1 MAEPYPKPKP
11 RERRRLAHGSTLAA
25 PSKPIAPMS
34 EKRRKFYKDVYAP
47 MRDEAVGDG
56 REPCQIQSPVC
67 TGFVEH
73 LHEPLT
79 RGKAGG
85 LEAALREGPP
95 PIPACDACNSYVSEN
110 QVWARERGFI
120 VRLAPRERDEE

>member
-1 MAEPYPKPKP
+1 MVEPYPKPQR
-11 RERRRLAHGSTLAA
+11 REKRRLAHGSTLSA
-25 PSKPIAPMS
+25 PEKPMRAFS
-34 EKRRKFYKDVYAP
+34 EKRSKFYREVYEP

-56 REPCQIQSPVC
+56 HEPCQIQSPVC
-67 TGFVEH
+67 TGYVEH

-85 LEAALREGPP
+85 LEAALRDGPP
-95 PIPACDACNSYVSEN
+95 PIPCCDPCNGYVSEN

-120 VRLAPRERDEE
+120 VRRPMEEQ